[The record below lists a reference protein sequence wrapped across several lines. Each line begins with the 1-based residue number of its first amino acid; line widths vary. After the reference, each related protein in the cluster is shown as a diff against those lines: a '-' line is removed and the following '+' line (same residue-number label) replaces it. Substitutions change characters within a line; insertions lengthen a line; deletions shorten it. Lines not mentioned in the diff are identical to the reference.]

1 MRHEQF
7 LRLVATK
14 LRGKNQGKQPSMQHF
29 LWKKMCVSVCAV
41 NKREQIKEI
50 IQTLLESNTKIGYYN
65 RGDIEKAITI
75 SRGLDPRTVKNWFSF
90 LWKLEYFTQPEVGV
104 YRLNLEK
111 VAALEVPLP
120 FQIDPKQKRLGD
132 LPHGL

>member
-1 MRHEQF
+1 MGNAHALLPLNHRSKPCRSQ
-7 LRLVATK
+7 RKRRSVK
-14 LRGKNQGKQPSMQHF
+14 PF
-29 LWKKMCVSVCAV
+29 LWIKMCVSVCAV
-41 NKREQIKEI
+41 IKREQ
-50 IQTLLESNTKIGYYN
+50 IQTLLESNTKIGYYS
-65 RGDIEKAITI
+65 RSDIEKAITI

-111 VAALEVPLP
+111 VASLEVPLP

>member
-1 MRHEQF
+1 
-7 LRLVATK
+7 
-14 LRGKNQGKQPSMQHF
+14 
-29 LWKKMCVSVCAV
+29 MCECVCAV

-50 IQTLLESNTKIGYYN
+50 IQTLLESNTKIGYYS
-65 RGDIEKAITI
+65 RSDIEKAITI

-90 LWKLEYFTQPEVGV
+90 LWKLEYFMQPEVGV

-111 VAALEVPLP
+111 VAALEVQLP

-132 LPHGL
+132 LPNGL

>member
-1 MRHEQF
+1 
-7 LRLVATK
+7 
-14 LRGKNQGKQPSMQHF
+14 
-29 LWKKMCVSVCAV
+29 MCECVCAV

-50 IQTLLESNTKIGYYN
+50 IQTLLESNTKIGYYS
-65 RGDIEKAITI
+65 RSDIEKAITI

>member
-1 MRHEQF
+1 
-7 LRLVATK
+7 
-14 LRGKNQGKQPSMQHF
+14 
-29 LWKKMCVSVCAV
+29 V

-50 IQTLLESNTKIGYYN
+50 IQTLLESNKEIGYYS

-75 SRGLDPRTVKNWFSF
+75 CRGLDPRTVKNWFIF
-90 LWKLEYFTQPEVGV
+90 LWKLEYFTQPEAGV

-111 VAALEVPLP
+111 VTALEVPLP

-132 LPHGL
+132 LPHDL

>member
-1 MRHEQF
+1 
-7 LRLVATK
+7 
-14 LRGKNQGKQPSMQHF
+14 
-29 LWKKMCVSVCAV
+29 MCECVCAV
-41 NKREQIKEI
+41 NKREQVKEI
-50 IQTLLESNTKIGYYN
+50 LQTLLEGNKKLGCYS

-75 SRGLDPRTVKNWFSF
+75 CRGLDPRTVKNWFSF
-90 LWKLEYFTQPEVGV
+90 LWKLEYFSQPEVGV

-132 LPHGL
+132 SPHNI